1 MPHATKVDR
10 HIVCNM
16 EGTEGEFPVKLSLKP
31 METVGVAVAAM
42 ACVVLTASAATPND
56 TRWSER
62 TVVQFDRPVMI
73 PGKILQ
79 PGTYIFQL
87 ADTQPDRDVL
97 RVYTADPNAPDDER
111 NLVATTLAVPTKREQ
126 PNGDVVLKFAHTE
139 GPGPVA
145 LKAFFYPGTLRG
157 HEFVYSH
164 DEAARIATATK
175 SVVLSHDTARNDM
188 EPGTLYTVDANGRR
202 RAWRQDP
209 DVGRDWAAWVETQHP
224 AQPARTRWMHDT
236 DVVGTSGRTPAPA
249 TSNSTLT
256 SEQHADAITRL
267 VDQALHGSGNT
278 ITIDRSTLEQIRS
291 HAEAIRNGGGSR

>member
-1 MPHATKVDR
+1 
-10 HIVCNM
+10 
-16 EGTEGEFPVKLSLKP
+16 VKLSLKP

-87 ADTQPDRDVL
+87 ADTQPDRDVV

-224 AQPARTRWMHDT
+224 AQHARTHWMHDT
-236 DVVGTSGRTPAPA
+236 DIRTHAGASDVEFDSDVRTARGRDYASCRPGAARVGQHDHDRPVDARADSIARR
-249 TSNSTLT
+249 SNP
-256 SEQHADAITRL
+256 EWWGKPVRIQ
-267 VDQALHGSGNT
+267 
-278 ITIDRSTLEQIRS
+278 
-291 HAEAIRNGGGSR
+291 